1 MDKKT
6 KLMAI
11 CAAGAAAILI
21 GAGLARCA
29 IEPSEPEAVVPVEER
44 SQKIEKADESL
55 AGYAGTTW
63 ESEDGACT
71 LTLSDS
77 TIVESGEA
85 GVQVMYYEVL
95 SEESADAGVS
105 AQISFTRSAGEAASQ
120 TLLSISDAGGRK
132 SISCDAFSLSKN
144 YLIAEGSDAG
154 LELAAHPSELN
165 DLLDA
170 EDPEIASAI
179 PDGDAR
185 HLGRRGLHRLQRGRP
200 HNVLPPERRSIDDRS
215 ALPRPRERGAE
226 RAMRRV
232 ATMISDR
239 RFRIAF
245 ASTLLFATLMLV
257 PASPAYASIADDVNA
272 WLAGLLRDA
281 CNWMFT
287 NQVAVLS
294 SIGYEGIIGADF
306 SQMLTTAG
314 DVSMYDIARGVWDAA
329 VLPIGCGVLGLVF
342 TVKLIQ
348 ISQRMDGNASFP
360 GVKEVVFLL
369 VFFAVFLFLIQ
380 NSFELMEAIYSVV
393 GLAIDRTMALFGA
406 GGAMDLSAV
415 SVVTEDDDVP
425 ALIAL
430 LLVSVISWVVVL
442 GAYIVALV
450 VCWARAIQLYVMAAF
465 GPIPLS
471 LMALDDTRQIGIGY
485 LKNFTAVCLAGL
497 IILILLVAFPL
508 ILGGLTGAST
518 STGTPIDGIATG
530 LTYALQYLAMC
541 VLLILS
547 LVKSGAWARDI
558 VSGV

>member
-1 MDKKT
+1 
-6 KLMAI
+6 
-11 CAAGAAAILI
+11 
-21 GAGLARCA
+21 
-29 IEPSEPEAVVPVEER
+29 
-44 SQKIEKADESL
+44 
-55 AGYAGTTW
+55 
-63 ESEDGACT
+63 
-71 LTLSDS
+71 
-77 TIVESGEA
+77 
-85 GVQVMYYEVL
+85 
-95 SEESADAGVS
+95 
-105 AQISFTRSAGEAASQ
+105 
-120 TLLSISDAGGRK
+120 
-132 SISCDAFSLSKN
+132 
-144 YLIAEGSDAG
+144 
-154 LELAAHPSELN
+154 
-165 DLLDA
+165 
-170 EDPEIASAI
+170 
-179 PDGDAR
+179 
-185 HLGRRGLHRLQRGRP
+185 
-200 HNVLPPERRSIDDRS
+200 
-215 ALPRPRERGAE
+215 
-226 RAMRRV
+226 MR
-232 ATMISDR
+232 
-239 RFRIAF
+239 
-245 ASTLLFATLMLV
+245 
-257 PASPAYASIADDVNA
+257 
-272 WLAGLLRDA
+272 
-281 CNWMFT
+281 
-287 NQVAVLS
+287 
-294 SIGYEGIIGADF
+294 
-306 SQMLTTAG
+306 
-314 DVSMYDIARGVWDAA
+314 
-329 VLPIGCGVLGLVF
+329 
-342 TVKLIQ
+342 
-348 ISQRMDGNASFP
+348 

>member
-1 MDKKT
+1 
-6 KLMAI
+6 
-11 CAAGAAAILI
+11 
-21 GAGLARCA
+21 
-29 IEPSEPEAVVPVEER
+29 
-44 SQKIEKADESL
+44 
-55 AGYAGTTW
+55 
-63 ESEDGACT
+63 
-71 LTLSDS
+71 
-77 TIVESGEA
+77 
-85 GVQVMYYEVL
+85 
-95 SEESADAGVS
+95 
-105 AQISFTRSAGEAASQ
+105 
-120 TLLSISDAGGRK
+120 
-132 SISCDAFSLSKN
+132 
-144 YLIAEGSDAG
+144 
-154 LELAAHPSELN
+154 
-165 DLLDA
+165 
-170 EDPEIASAI
+170 
-179 PDGDAR
+179 
-185 HLGRRGLHRLQRGRP
+185 
-200 HNVLPPERRSIDDRS
+200 
-215 ALPRPRERGAE
+215 
-226 RAMRRV
+226 MRRV

-547 LVKSGAWARDI
+547 EGSLKGGDRLGRLRGFRRYGQAGGLPHRQPPARMQRKGHGMPEKKNTYLTLHKNFVREGIPYTDRETGEQRTFNSATMPRGTSIDGRDVSFFEFSPLYVNESRKGEDYRDI
-558 VSGV
+558 PLLKGREVWLQKTVLGEDGKPVLDADGGKVRETVKVMPEQVRFALDQQRQDYLASLKQRSLHDRADAATRSALGRAQDDQPRRQGLAHDDIPF

>member
-1 MDKKT
+1 
-6 KLMAI
+6 
-11 CAAGAAAILI
+11 
-21 GAGLARCA
+21 
-29 IEPSEPEAVVPVEER
+29 
-44 SQKIEKADESL
+44 
-55 AGYAGTTW
+55 
-63 ESEDGACT
+63 
-71 LTLSDS
+71 
-77 TIVESGEA
+77 
-85 GVQVMYYEVL
+85 
-95 SEESADAGVS
+95 
-105 AQISFTRSAGEAASQ
+105 
-120 TLLSISDAGGRK
+120 
-132 SISCDAFSLSKN
+132 
-144 YLIAEGSDAG
+144 
-154 LELAAHPSELN
+154 
-165 DLLDA
+165 
-170 EDPEIASAI
+170 
-179 PDGDAR
+179 
-185 HLGRRGLHRLQRGRP
+185 
-200 HNVLPPERRSIDDRS
+200 
-215 ALPRPRERGAE
+215 
-226 RAMRRV
+226 
-232 ATMISDR
+232 MISDR

-518 STGTPIDGIATG
+518 STGTPHRRHRDRAHLRAPVPGDVRAFDPVARQERRLGARHRIRG
-530 LTYALQYLAMC
+530 
-541 VLLILS
+541 LILS
-547 LVKSGAWARDI
+547 EGSLKGGDRLGRLRGFRRYGQAGGLPHRQPPARMQRKGHGMPEKKNTYLTLHKNFVRTDIEYTDRETGEVRTFNSVTLPKGTVVDGVDVSYYQFSPMFVNESRYRGENYRDI
-558 VSGV
+558 PLLTDREVWLKKSVLDEDGQPVLDERGKPAKDIVRVMPAQIKEALDRNRSEYLQSLSEKARGAREGSERLGNGDRRAAQSRESIAM